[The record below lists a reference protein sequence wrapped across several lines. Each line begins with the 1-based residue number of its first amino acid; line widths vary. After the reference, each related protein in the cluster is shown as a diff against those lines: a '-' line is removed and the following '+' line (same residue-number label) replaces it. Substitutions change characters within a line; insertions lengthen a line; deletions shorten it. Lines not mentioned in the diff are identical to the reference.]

1 MTDLLASV
9 SEDVVNAIAGEEWAK
24 LLKLGE
30 RPDEQTRKEV
40 LLNGWATTRCMN
52 TICTDTPT
60 TADDIMT
67 ETILRRR

>member
-40 LLNGWATTRCMN
+40 LLNGWADDSVHEHDLHRH
-52 TICTDTPT
+52 
-60 TADDIMT
+60 ADDGG
-67 ETILRRR
+67 RHHD